1 MLNKRIQTKD
11 SAGPRIQSWDLKPS
25 MSDFKAYPLST
36 SPQLTS
42 WFLAW
47 GRGLCLLL
55 GEALAKSL
63 PASEK

>member
-1 MLNKRIQTKD
+1 MLNKIIQTKER
-11 SAGPRIQSWDLKPS
+11 AGPRIQSWDLRPS
-25 MSDFKAYPLST
+25 LHDFKAYPLST

-47 GRGLCLLL
+47 ALGLLL
-55 GEALAKSL
+55 SEALAKSL